1 MNNSILKNLWLVIA
15 LVLLAGSTTAQN
27 LNYVTTVPPLSGG
40 NGSAGIAFNVGANKR
55 VIVEEIYVSTYANT
69 TVNVWINTD
78 SISGPPTINA
88 ANGWTQVA
96 TGVAVSGGGAAG
108 NIQQIPT
115 SFNILIPAGTAY
127 GFYIEPTTGGVHY
140 TTGSTAQP
148 DVYTDGTLHINTGST
163 VGYGGGAPNPT
174 FHVRRFNGKIG
185 YSAGIP
191 CVDTP
196 LNIAE
201 VFAPIQVCP
210 NKRFGVRI
218 EPIMTGLTY
227 QWQFSYNGTT
237 WSNFT
242 GVPDTSNGGMI
253 YDSILV
259 DKWYRCTIKCN
270 GNTQTYTTSA
280 KRVKI
285 APFYYCYCE
294 NKVTDG
300 NGADIGNVQL
310 INLQSFDTVINNG
323 TATPLYNN
331 KDANRSYTPMHDSI
345 PWPCLYR
352 DTTYRFRITQIHSNA
367 SLINSWVQA
376 YIDYNRD
383 GLYNPNTE
391 KVFVTQINGANTPP
405 ETIEANFTV
414 PNQAAI
420 GETGMRIIISDD
432 SLKVP
437 PCDDILGGGEVEDYV
452 VKICYRPCDGPTNAG
467 TVSSTDTSMCTGYE
481 YTLTNNTY
489 EKQRSGFTRS
499 WQISGDEITWFNI
512 ANSTGKDTLQR
523 VFNGQPL
530 YYRLRVVCPPTGDTT
545 YSPATLVNAKPGF
558 KCYCYS
564 KATGTLTD
572 TDTSDIGSIV
582 FGNINVSSGGPH
594 LLNPTAV
601 RPRTDYTDLKFEE
614 FFVDST
620 YNFYVYH
627 TQLNNQHE
635 DAKVTIFM
643 DFNNNKEYDIP
654 EERIYTGYTSIGT
667 HTLVDSIR
675 IPKEV
680 ITDVP
685 TGARFIINND
695 IAPSSASD
703 SACGGYTSGET
714 EDFIVI
720 FRKKWPTDI
729 NGVTALGNFGIHP
742 NPNNGTF
749 SITFNATSEVNT
761 VAVKVINITGQ
772 TVFSDAYQNIGKE
785 FNKQINIS
793 TQPAGVYFVEMN
805 ADGQKLV
812 RKLIVQ

>member
-1 MNNSILKNLWLVIA
+1 MYSISTYVKSIFI
-15 LVLLAGSTTAQN
+15 LLAVGLAWQTSQAQTNLALSATA
-27 LNYVTTVPPLSGG
+27 TH
-40 NGSAGIAFNVGANKR
+40 
-55 VIVEEIYVSTYANT
+55 
-69 TVNVWINTD
+69 
-78 SISGPPTINA
+78 
-88 ANGWTQVA
+88 
-96 TGVAVSGGGAAG
+96 SGGGNTAFNYGPDEYNDNDYNNCNALPWG
-108 NIQQIPT
+108 WVSTNGWIQFEWSTPQIVGKMVFRKDNRPMTSCTIQYWDGSSFVNIMNY
-115 SFNILIPAGTAY
+115 SGTACDDSVT
-127 GFYIEPTTGGVHY
+127 FAPVSTTRMRMFQVSGSSNPNHREIQIY
-140 TTGSTAQP
+140 STA
-148 DVYTDGTLHINTGST
+148 
-163 VGYGGGAPNPT
+163 
-174 FHVRRFNGKIG
+174 
-185 YSAGIP
+185 IP
-191 CVDTP
+191 CEDTLTSAVVRGP
-196 LNIAE
+196 T
-201 VFAPIQVCP
+201 VVCP
-210 NKRFGVRI
+210 NDTFNLSVGI
-218 EPIMTGLTY
+218 SSGLFIAGLSY
-227 QWQFSYNGTT
+227 QWQFSTNNGAS

-242 GVPDTSNGGMI
+242 GVPNTQRGGEI
-253 YDSILV
+253 ADAINRET
-259 DKWYRCTIKCN
+259 WYRCILTCSAN
-270 GNTQTYTTSA
+270 SQTFTTPVH
-280 KRVKI
+280 KIKI
-285 APFYYCYCE
+285 APFYYCYCK
-294 NKVTDG
+294 NAVT
-300 NGADIGNVQL
+300 NTAGADIGNVTL
-310 INLQSFDTVINNG
+310 INLQSYDTVINNG
-323 TATPLYNN
+323 NGMPLYNN
-331 KDANRSYTPMHDSI
+331 SAANRSYTSMHDSI

-367 SLINSWVQA
+367 SLINSWAHA

-391 KVFVTQINGANTPP
+391 KVFVTRVNGASATP
-405 ETIEANFTV
+405 EIIEADVTI

-432 SLKVP
+432 SLVVP

-564 KATGTLTD
+564 KATGTLTG

-729 NGVTALGNFGIHP
+729 NGLGQLTGFGVHP
-742 NPNNGTF
+742 NPTNGTF
-749 SITFNATSEVNT
+749 T
-761 VAVKVINITGQ
+761 VKFSSAADVSDVSVKVTNVTGQ
-772 TVFSDAYQNIGKE
+772 IVYSNNYSNAGAE

-793 TQPAGVYFVEMN
+793 AQPSGVYFVELN
-805 ADGQKLV
+805 ADGQRLIRKLV
-812 RKLIVQ
+812 KQ